1 MLGQPFAWSDRMLIC
16 NLQAAAHSQHSKTHM
31 LSQAVFEAVLPR
43 QSGDAIPKT
52 PAGILVAVA
61 DRLDSLVG
69 LWAAGEAPR
78 SSADPFGLRRSA
90 YGMLQ
95 VNGHEYR
102 HTTLKPNYLLLMGA
116 PTKAVCKCP
125 AVTILFCRVK
135 SQHND
140 AGC

>member
-1 MLGQPFAWSDRMLIC
+1 MLAYK
-16 NLQAAAHSQHSKTHM
+16 LQAAAHSHSKTHM

-95 VNGHEYR
+95 VSHCLHCHTR
-102 HTTLKPNYLLLMGA
+102 HSNSTL
-116 PTKAVCKCP
+116 
-125 AVTILFCRVK
+125 I
-135 SQHND
+135 H
-140 AGC
+140 

>member
-1 MLGQPFAWSDRMLIC
+1 M
-16 NLQAAAHSQHSKTHM
+16 
-31 LSQAVFEAVLPR
+31 QAVCEAVLPR

-52 PAGILVAVA
+52 LAGILVAVA

-95 VNGHEYR
+95 VYDR
-102 HTTLKPNYLLLMGA
+102 VTFHTTLKLCLLSGSPKAEGLCLA
-116 PTKAVCKCP
+116 VTKPTKHLIGLHCEKNSIRAL
-125 AVTILFCRVK
+125 AAEALL
-135 SQHND
+135 
-140 AGC
+140 

>member
-1 MLGQPFAWSDRMLIC
+1 MVECRPSSASTTPTLPGPVCRVRRAWG
-16 NLQAAAHSQHSKTHM
+16 

-43 QSGDAIPKT
+43 QSGDAIPRT

-95 VNGHEYR
+95 V
-102 HTTLKPNYLLLMGA
+102 
-116 PTKAVCKCP
+116 
-125 AVTILFCRVK
+125 
-135 SQHND
+135 
-140 AGC
+140 